1 MIQHR
6 GNVCTSHPA
15 APDSNPGSPPFLI
28 IASSLWTVLRSNPPS
43 TKQQG
48 TSQMQLAET
57 SQAKY
62 YKNRLNKTVFN
73 HEPFFTGLMGCM
85 ASMGCSSHVGKANS
99 SVCLEFRERKPCTDF
114 FRKIKNCWEGF
125 VQKKS
130 FSRVLPRFFFI
141 SFHFISV
148 KTRQCRWPVICFQ
161 FYCSGWLICEPTHW
175 LGHEWHWYVRQTGV

>member
-1 MIQHR
+1 MLGVIQHR

-15 APDSNPGSPPFLI
+15 APGSNPGSPPFLI
-28 IASSLWTVLRSNPPS
+28 IANSLWTVLRSNP
-43 TKQQG
+43 QG
-48 TSQMQLAET
+48 KSQMQLAET
-57 SQAKY
+57 SQAKH
-62 YKNRLNKTVFN
+62 YKNRLNKSGFQSWTILYWAN
-73 HEPFFTGLMGCM
+73 GW

-125 VQKKS
+125 VQKKVFPESWPVS
-130 FSRVLPRFFFI
+130 FSFD
-141 SFHFISV
+141 FISV

-175 LGHEWHWYVRQTGV
+175 LGHEWHCYVWQTGV